1 MAVDSLG
8 PIDPVSILKDI
19 DRTAAASRADDT
31 EPGNLSTEARV
42 IAKIEEA
49 MDIVNRSPAARA
61 ELVAGVKARLRDPE
75 YLSSAVLDRI
85 AERLQDRFGT

>member
-19 DRTAAASRADDT
+19 DRTAAASRTDDT
-31 EPGNLSTEARV
+31 EAGGLSTEARV
-42 IAKIEEA
+42 VAEIEEA
-49 MDIVNRSPAARA
+49 MDVVNRSPTVRA

-75 YLSSAVLDRI
+75 YLSSTVIDRI